1 MIYLEQNKEK
11 NQKKEYRSILKKS
24 IHNKSTR
31 FRDELMNITNLS
43 TENTIRLFIDNL
55 EDFKKIL

>member
-1 MIYLEQNKEK
+1 MSFTM
-11 NQKKEYRSILKKS
+11 RMSD
-24 IHNKSTR
+24 KSTR